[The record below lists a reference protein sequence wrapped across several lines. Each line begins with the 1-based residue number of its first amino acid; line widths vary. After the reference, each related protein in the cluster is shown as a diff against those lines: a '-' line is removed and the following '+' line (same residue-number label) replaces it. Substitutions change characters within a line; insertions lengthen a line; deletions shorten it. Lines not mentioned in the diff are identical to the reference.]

1 MEQMNFSIE
10 VSESAIKTF
19 ADYLYQREN
28 AKTTVNKYVADIKK
42 FFSFL
47 ADDNQINKKNC
58 CNIKNG
64 LFKDMLSIVSIRCL
78 RQ

>member
-28 AKTTVNKYVADIKK
+28 AKTTVNKYVADIKN
-42 FFSFL
+42 FSLFW
-47 ADDNQINKKNC
+47 QMITKSIKK
-58 CNIKNG
+58 
-64 LFKDMLSIVSIRCL
+64 IVAI
-78 RQ
+78 

>member
-28 AKTTVNKYVADIKK
+28 AKTTVNKYVADIKN
-42 FFSFL
+42 FSLFW
-47 ADDNQINKKNC
+47 QMITKSIKKNC

>member
-28 AKTTVNKYVADIKK
+28 AKTTVNKYVADK
-42 FFSFL
+42 SL
-47 ADDNQINKKNC
+47 
-58 CNIKNG
+58 
-64 LFKDMLSIVSIRCL
+64 
-78 RQ
+78 